1 MCAAPGSK
9 TAQLIELLHSDEN
22 NPVPGEYWKVFIN
35 NNADVVIVIKH
46 VFLRINICCT
56 PRVMLKPE
64 PEPMGL
70 ADVSV
75 PENHV

>member
-22 NPVPGEYWKVFIN
+22 NPVPGEYLEVFIN
-35 NNADVVIVIKH
+35 NDADFVIGIKH
-46 VFLRINICCT
+46 VFLCINICWT

-64 PEPMGL
+64 PERRKF
-70 ADVSV
+70 
-75 PENHV
+75 